1 MDPATEPDVA
11 EGGRDR
17 RPWGLA
23 VVGLAGLIALATVD
37 HGGVAWIAALVV
49 SVLGLAGLSTLV
61 VEGSR
66 DRAIRRDLRT
76 AERRY
81 RRLVEDGPG
90 IIYEWEFGTPG
101 RWRYVS
107 PQIERLLGYA
117 SHEFLEDPELWFR
130 LILDED
136 RESVLAAEAL
146 SQEVAVGERIEY
158 RMRHRD
164 GHVVWVCDEAIAVTD
179 EGDRSFFRGILSDIT
194 GQKRAEQEIENLN
207 RDLERRVEERT
218 GELHRANVE
227 LREAKEQ
234 AVRANRV
241 QGEFLSRA
249 SHELRTPLNAILGFG
264 QLLLASPLG
273 QSEEEAVRAIVEG
286 GRRLLELVD
295 DVLDISAVRSGQLA
309 LSIEPVSLGDVVNE
323 TLGAVR
329 PTASARSIT
338 IDAPGG
344 SPETFVLGDR
354 QRLLQALVGIALH
367 AVRFNRDGGRVSIRW
382 GPRDDVTAIEVADTG
397 EGIDPEQVERLFS
410 TFEATGRTAPGGGAQ
425 LGLPLAKAL
434 VEAMGGT
441 ISVENRPGEG
451 STVSVLIPTAEDP
464 VVRLSN
470 EDLPGVADLGD
481 ANTILYIE
489 DNLANVELVQRILAR
504 RPGTTLL
511 RATLGEVGFQLARDH
526 RPDLVLLDLHLPDMG
541 GEETLSRLRAE
552 PRTEAIPVI
561 VMSSEQRER
570 PTDRLRALGI
580 AGFMPKPIDIHAF
593 LELVDR
599 TLTPGRT
606 SAEEPA

>member
-1 MDPATEPDVA
+1 MDPSTEPDA
-11 EGGRDR
+11 AGGGRDR
-17 RPWGLA
+17 RPWALA
-23 VVGLAGLIALATVD
+23 VVGLAGLAALATVD

-66 DRAIRRDLRT
+66 ARAVRRELKT

-117 SHEFLEDPELWFR
+117 PHEFLDDPELWFR
-130 LILDED
+130 LIVDED
-136 RESVLAAEAL
+136 RDSVLAAEAL

-194 GQKRAEQEIENLN
+194 GQKRAEQEIEDLN

-218 GELHRANVE
+218 GALHRANVE

-273 QSEEEAVRAIVEG
+273 ASEEEAVRAIVEG

-295 DVLDISAVRSGQLA
+295 DVLDISAVRSGQLS

-323 TLGAVR
+323 MLGAVR

-338 IDAPGG
+338 IDAPAEG
-344 SPETFVLGDR
+344 PESFVLGDR

-382 GPRDDVTAIEVADTG
+382 GARGDVTAIEVVHTG
-397 EGIDPEQVERLFS
+397 DGIDPEQVELLFS
-410 TFEATGRTAPGGGAQ
+410 PLEATEGTATGGAQ

-434 VEAMGGT
+434 VEAMGGS
-441 ISVENRPGEG
+441 ISFESRPGEG
-451 STVSVLIPTAEDP
+451 STVSVLVPTAEDP
-464 VVRLSN
+464 VVRMSGD
-470 EDLPGVADLGD
+470 DLPGVADVD
-481 ANTILYIE
+481 VANTILYIE

-552 PRTEAIPVI
+552 PRTESIPVV

-570 PTDRLRALGI
+570 PTERLRALGI

-599 TLTPGRT
+599 TLGRDRTPADDR
-606 SAEEPA
+606 A